1 MYLLKKYLWKSF
13 VERNKSSNFARF
25 LDKNMHYFICPF
37 KLASSETW
45 YPNPDGLEPE
55 EVLSKMTERDFLTQN
70 KMIVYKDEHLDH
82 VYSHHYVQQPAEGIT
97 LVKIANRV
105 VDDNDKQFWRKTPLE
120 HRLFATVLILSMKGL
135 TCFYLEENTAAF
147 QHAEDLIT
155 IVSRSLNETLAR
167 ENQKCWIEPSKHIHR
182 QSDTLRVMYACS
194 LINEG
199 IIPVMEFDERPLKMS
214 KLFECTLTDARRTAM
229 VMSTLYSLSKDKTN
243 PKVKLGI
250 LRAAMDARVME
261 RPSYRNYIEVFDC
274 GDLVSKK
281 NYTYYTDPKYCGYQK
296 DGLYDNAKKAFLKIK
311 TKNL

>member
-1 MYLLKKYLWKSF
+1 
-13 VERNKSSNFARF
+13 
-25 LDKNMHYFICPF
+25 MHYYICTF
-37 KLASSETW
+37 KLANSEAW
-45 YPNPDGLEPE
+45 YPNPDGLEPV
-55 EVLSKMTERDFLTQN
+55 EVLSKITERDFQSQN
-70 KMIVYKDEHLDH
+70 KMIVFSDGHLDH
-82 VYSHHYVQQPAEGIT
+82 VYSHHYVQPPADGIT
-97 LVKIANRV
+97 LVKIANGV
-105 VDDNDKQFWRKTPLE
+105 VDANDRQFWRKTPLE

-147 QHAEDLIT
+147 QHAEDLIR
-155 IVSRSLNETLAR
+155 IISHSLNETLAR
-167 ENQKCWIEPSKHIHR
+167 ENQKCWIEPSEDIIR
-182 QSDTLRVMYACS
+182 QSDNLRVMYACS

-199 IIPVMEFDERPLKMS
+199 IIPVMEFDERALKMS

-243 PKVKLGI
+243 PKVKLGF
-250 LRAAMDARVME
+250 LRAALDAQVME

>member
-1 MYLLKKYLWKSF
+1 
-13 VERNKSSNFARF
+13 
-25 LDKNMHYFICPF
+25 MHYYICTF
-37 KLASSETW
+37 KLANSEAW
-45 YPNPDGLEPE
+45 YPNPDGLEPV
-55 EVLSKMTERDFLTQN
+55 EVLSKITEMDFQSQN
-70 KMIVYKDEHLDH
+70 KMIVFSDGHLDH
-82 VYSHHYVQQPAEGIT
+82 VYSHHYVQPPADGIT
-97 LVKIANRV
+97 LVKIANGV
-105 VDDNDKQFWRKTPLE
+105 VDDNDRQFWRKTPLE
-120 HRLFATVLILSMKGL
+120 HRLFATVLIISMKGL

-147 QHAEDLIT
+147 QHAENLIT
-155 IVSRSLNETLAR
+155 IISHSLNETLAR

-199 IIPVMEFDERPLKMS
+199 IIPVMEFDERALKMS

-296 DGLYDNAKKAFLKIK
+296 DGLYDNAKEVFLKIK

>member
-1 MYLLKKYLWKSF
+1 
-13 VERNKSSNFARF
+13 
-25 LDKNMHYFICPF
+25 MHYYICPF

-82 VYSHHYVQQPAEGIT
+82 VYSHHYVQQPADGVT

-105 VDDNDKQFWRKTPLE
+105 VDDNDRQFWRKTPLE
-120 HRLFATVLILSMKGL
+120 HRLFATVLIISMKGL
-135 TCFYLEENTAAF
+135 TCFYLEENTTAF

-155 IVSRSLNETLAR
+155 IISHSLNETLAR

-182 QSDTLRVMYACS
+182 QSDKLRVMYACS

-199 IIPVMEFDERPLKMS
+199 IIPVMEFDERALKMS
-214 KLFECTLTDARRTAM
+214 KLFVCTLTDPRRTAM
-229 VMSTLYSLSKDKTN
+229 VMSTLYSLSKDKIN

-250 LRAAMDARVME
+250 LRAAMDAQVME

-274 GDLVSKK
+274 GDLVTKK
-281 NYTYYTDPKYCGYQK
+281 RFTYYTSPKYQGFLE
-296 DGLYDNAKKAFLKIK
+296 DGLYKNARDAFLRIK
-311 TKNL
+311 TKLL

>member
-1 MYLLKKYLWKSF
+1 
-13 VERNKSSNFARF
+13 
-25 LDKNMHYFICPF
+25 MHYYICTF
-37 KLASSETW
+37 KLANSEAW
-45 YPNPDGLEPE
+45 YPNPDGLEPV
-55 EVLSKMTERDFLTQN
+55 EVLSKITEMDFQSQN
-70 KMIVYKDEHLDH
+70 KMIVFSDGHLDH
-82 VYSHHYVQQPAEGIT
+82 VYSHHYVQPPADGIT
-97 LVKIANRV
+97 LVKIANGV
-105 VDDNDKQFWRKTPLE
+105 VDDNDRQFWRKTPLE
-120 HRLFATVLILSMKGL
+120 HRLFSTVMMVSIKGL
-135 TCFYLEENTAAF
+135 TCLYLEENTAAF
-147 QHAEDLIT
+147 QHVEDLIT
-155 IVSRSLNETLAR
+155 IVCHSLNEALAK
-167 ENQKCWIEPSKHIHR
+167 ENQKCWIEPSEDIIR
-182 QSDTLRVMYACS
+182 QSDKLRVMYACS

-199 IIPVMEFDERPLKMS
+199 IIPVMEFDERALKMS

-296 DGLYDNAKKAFLKIK
+296 DGLYDNAKEVFLKIK

>member
-37 KLASSETW
+37 KLASSEIW
-45 YPNPDGLEPE
+45 YTNPDGLEPE

-105 VDDNDKQFWRKTPLE
+105 VDDNDMQFWRKTPLE
-120 HRLFATVLILSMKGL
+120 HRLFATVLIISMKGL
-135 TCFYLEENTAAF
+135 TCFYLEENTTAF

-155 IVSRSLNETLAR
+155 IISHSLNETLAR

-182 QSDTLRVMYACS
+182 QS
-194 LINEG
+194 
-199 IIPVMEFDERPLKMS
+199 
-214 KLFECTLTDARRTAM
+214 TAM

-250 LRAAMDARVME
+250 LRAAMDAQVME

>member
-1 MYLLKKYLWKSF
+1 
-13 VERNKSSNFARF
+13 
-25 LDKNMHYFICPF
+25 MHYYICTF
-37 KLASSETW
+37 KLANSEAW
-45 YPNPDGLEPE
+45 YPNPDGLEPV
-55 EVLSKMTERDFLTQN
+55 EVLSKITEMDFQSQN
-70 KMIVYKDEHLDH
+70 KMIVFSDGHLDH
-82 VYSHHYVQQPAEGIT
+82 VYSHHYVQPPADGIT

-105 VDDNDKQFWRKTPLE
+105 VDDNDRQFWRKTPLE

-167 ENQKCWIEPSKHIHR
+167 ENQKCWIEPSEDIIR
-182 QSDTLRVMYACS
+182 QSDKLRVMYACS

-199 IIPVMEFDERPLKMS
+199 IIPVMEFDERALKMS

-296 DGLYDNAKKAFLKIK
+296 DGLYDNAKEVFLKIK

>member
-1 MYLLKKYLWKSF
+1 
-13 VERNKSSNFARF
+13 
-25 LDKNMHYFICPF
+25 MHYFICPF

-70 KMIVYKDEHLDH
+70 QMIVYKDEHLDH

-105 VDDNDKQFWRKTPLE
+105 VDDNDMQFWRKTPLE
-120 HRLFATVLILSMKGL
+120 HRLFATVLIISMKGL
-135 TCFYLEENTAAF
+135 TCFYLEENTTAF

-155 IVSRSLNETLAR
+155 IISHSLNETLAR

-199 IIPVMEFDERPLKMS
+199 IIPVTEFDERALKMS
-214 KLFECTLTDARRTAM
+214 KLFVCTLTDARRTAM
-229 VMSTLYSLSKDKTN
+229 VMSTLYTLSKDKTN

-250 LRAAMDARVME
+250 LRAALDAQVME

-274 GDLVSKK
+274 GDHVSKK
-281 NYTYYTDPKYCGYQK
+281 NYTYYTDPQYCGYQK

>member
-1 MYLLKKYLWKSF
+1 
-13 VERNKSSNFARF
+13 
-25 LDKNMHYFICPF
+25 MHYYICPF

-55 EVLSKMTERDFLTQN
+55 EVLSKITERDFLTQN

-82 VYSHHYVQQPAEGIT
+82 VYSHHYVQPPADGVT
-97 LVKIANRV
+97 LVKIANGV
-105 VDDNDKQFWRKTPLE
+105 VDDNDRQFWRKTPLE

-147 QHAEDLIT
+147 QHAEDLIK
-155 IVSRSLNETLAR
+155 IISHSLNETLAR
-167 ENQKCWIEPSKHIHR
+167 ENQKCWIEPSEDIIR
-182 QSDTLRVMYACS
+182 QSDNLRVMYACS

-199 IIPVMEFDERPLKMS
+199 IIPVMEFDERALKMS

-296 DGLYDNAKKAFLKIK
+296 DGLYDNAKEVFLKIK